1 MRPLPF
7 DTHPPQRILI
17 IKPSSLG
24 DVTHALPVLRFVR
37 RKWPAAHISWLVAP
51 FCAGLL
57 QGNPD
62 LNDVILFDR
71 KRYGSA
77 WKSWRAGLELWRF
90 HRDLRRRRFD
100 LVIDL
105 QGLFRSGWLAR
116 ATGAPVRIGFEN
128 AREGAPWFYTHAVPV
143 PSLDVHAVD
152 RYLSVAAALI
162 QGGSNG
168 AAATT
173 PSPALPRSTGRGGT
187 SGPLPRDFG
196 RHALGCEPG
205 PAEFSFPHADE
216 DRRYIDALIP
226 PGERYAVLM
235 PGANW
240 ETKRWP
246 VENFAALVEP
256 LKERFGLRSVLSG
269 GADVVELAQR
279 VPQALNLAGKTNLR
293 QLVALLEQADLVV
306 ANDSGP
312 MHIAAAL
319 GRPLVTVFGPTN
331 PVRTGPYGRMECV
344 VRIEIECSPCYSRK
358 CSHSSHMACLRKVDL
373 EAILACAQRQLAWDA
388 APR

>member
-24 DVTHALPVLRFVR
+24 DVTHALPVLRLVR

-57 QGNPD
+57 EGNPD

-90 HRDLRRRRFD
+90 HRDLRRQRFD

-128 AREGAPWFYTHAVPV
+128 AREGAPWFYTQRVPV

-152 RYLSVAAALI
+152 RYLSVAAAL
-162 QGGSNG
+162 
-168 AAATT
+168 
-173 PSPALPRSTGRGGT
+173 
-187 SGPLPRDFG
+187 
-196 RHALGCEPG
+196 GCEAG
-205 PAEFSFPHADE
+205 PAEFSFPHTDE
-216 DRRYIDALIP
+216 DRRTIDAFIP

-269 GADVVELAQR
+269 GADVIELAQR

-293 QLVALLEQADLVV
+293 QLVALLERADLVV

-331 PVRTGPYGRMECV
+331 PVRTGPYGRPECV
-344 VRIEIECSPCYSRK
+344 VRANIDCAPCYSRR
-358 CSHSSHMACLRKVDL
+358 CSHTSCLQKL
-373 EAILACAQRQLAWDA
+373 SIEPILTCAARQLSGCHFHGTPISEDA
-388 APR
+388 AH